1 MRRVSFVTRKAAIE
15 LRTSFVHSL
24 DPIFPGESGGVGCS
38 GGIEAAPSEV
48 IREEEG
54 EEKALLTQ
62 QLYHQ
67 YFYRNVKT
75 KW

>member
-38 GGIEAAPSEV
+38 GGIEASSEV